1 MFATSIGDFFLDFL
15 LVGGCLLFFAVK
27 ILGTLDEDG
36 AIKQKANEGLAAWIT
51 RWLK

>member
-1 MFATSIGDFFLDFL
+1 VFATNIGDFFLDFL

-27 ILGTLDEDG
+27 ILTTLDDDG
-36 AIKQKANEGLAAWIT
+36 AIKNRANESLAAWIT